1 MPKVYKSEQAGA
13 IKTTEEIKKQKDLH
27 DGHLETNN
35 TRERTEYGG
44 LTLFEM
50 RRKHGIPDGVGGQE
64 ILEAFR
70 ADNVGTLRKEE
81 SAEEVAHQRKV
92 LDSAK
97 MELEWDR
104 KERDSRRD
112 LEGEETEA
120 KMSRPEE
127 SQARRYNP
135 QTGSANDAGV
145 DRGVFSSEH
154 LDTGYGLACDVKRVV
169 MYEGLGR
176 DPHTGQSVATGHLA
190 GQFMTPGQ
198 VLERTITLEGHIE
211 IDKFSV
217 EMMALEDVVI
227 LRDLCNNHLNSMV
240 KKISVHS

>member
-1 MPKVYKSEQAGA
+1 MALLKDQTDGSYAQKV
-13 IKTTEEIKKQKDLH
+13 KKQKKIFDDL
-27 DGHLETNN
+27 EKKIEI
-35 TRERTEYGG
+35 REKSEFDG
-44 LTLFEM
+44 LTLKEM
-50 RRKHGIPDGVGGQE
+50 RRKHSIPHSVGHAQ
-64 ILEAFR
+64 ILEAYN
-70 ADNVGTLRKEE
+70 ADKLGTVKKEE
-81 SAEEVAHQRKV
+81 SAEEIAHQRKV
-92 LDSAK
+92 LESAK

-120 KMSRPEE
+120 RRSNPEE

-135 QTGSANDAGV
+135 QTGVGADV
-145 DRGVFSSEH
+145 ERGVFSSDH
-154 LDTGYGLACDVKRVV
+154 LDTGYGLACDIKRVV
-169 MYEGLGR
+169 IYEGLPR
-176 DPHTGQSVATGHLA
+176 DPQTGQSVATSPHA
-190 GQFMTPGQ
+190 GQYMLPGQ

-240 KKISVHS
+240 KKVSVHS

>member
-1 MPKVYKSEQAGA
+1 MA
-13 IKTTEEIKKQKDLH
+13 IKTPEEIKKQKARH
-27 DGHLETNN
+27 DDQLKKNDA
-35 TRERTEYGG
+35 REKTEYDG

-50 RRKHGIPDGVGGQE
+50 RRKHGISSTIGGQE
-64 ILEAFR
+64 ILDAYR
-70 ADNVGTLRKEE
+70 ADNISTVRKEE
-81 SAEEVAHQRKV
+81 TTEEIANTRKV
-92 LDSAK
+92 LETAK

-120 KMSRPEE
+120 RRSNPEE
-127 SQARRYNP
+127 SSARRANP
-135 QTGSANDAGV
+135 STGGANDAGV
-145 DRGVFSSEH
+145 NRGVFSNDH
-154 LDTGYGLACDVKRVV
+154 IDTGYGLACDIKRVV
-169 MYEGLGR
+169 IYEGLPR
-176 DPHTGQSVATGHLA
+176 DPRTGQSVATGALPA
-190 GQFMTPGQ
+190 QFMGAGQ

-240 KKISVHS
+240 KKISIVK

>member
-1 MPKVYKSEQAGA
+1 MKHHPVEQAGP
-13 IKTTEEIKKQKDLH
+13 IKTPEEVKKQKDLH
-27 DGHLETNN
+27 DSVLETNN
-35 TRERTEYGG
+35 ARERTEYDG
-44 LTLFEM
+44 LTLREM
-50 RRKHGIPDGVGGQE
+50 RRKHSIPTSVGGLE
-64 ILEAFR
+64 LLEAYN
-70 ADNVGTLRKEE
+70 ADKLGTVKKEE
-81 SAEEVAHQRKV
+81 SAEEIAHQRKV
-92 LDSAK
+92 LESAK

-120 KMSRPEE
+120 RRSNPEE

-135 QTGSANDAGV
+135 QTGVGADV
-145 DRGVFSSEH
+145 ERGVFSSDH
-154 LDTGYGLACDVKRVV
+154 LDTGYGLACDIRRVV
-169 MYEGLGR
+169 LYEGLKR
-176 DPHTGQSVATGHLA
+176 DPRTGKSVATA
-190 GQFMTPGQ
+190 DMARQYMNPGQ

-240 KKISVHS
+240 KKVSIVK

>member
-1 MPKVYKSEQAGA
+1 MA
-13 IKTTEEIKKQKDLH
+13 IKTPEEIKKQKARH
-27 DGHLETNN
+27 DDQLKINDA
-35 TRERTEYGG
+35 REKTEYDG

-50 RRKHGIPDGVGGQE
+50 RRKHGISSTIGGQE
-64 ILEAFR
+64 ILDAYR
-70 ADNVGTLRKEE
+70 TDNIGTVRKEE
-81 SAEEVAHQRKV
+81 TTEEIAHTRKV
-92 LDSAK
+92 LETAK

-120 KMSRPEE
+120 RKSRPEE
-127 SQARRYNP
+127 SSARRANP
-135 QTGSANDAGV
+135 STGGANDAGV
-145 DRGVFSSEH
+145 NRGVFSNEH
-154 LDTGYGLACDVKRVV
+154 IDTGYGLACDIKRVV
-169 MYEGLGR
+169 IYEGLPR
-176 DPHTGQSVATGHLA
+176 DPRTGQSVATGNLP
-190 GQFMTPGQ
+190 GQFMGAGQ

-240 KKISVHS
+240 KKVSIVK

>member
-1 MPKVYKSEQAGA
+1 MKKHPVEQAGA
-13 IKTTEEIKKQKDLH
+13 IKTPEEVKKQKDLH
-27 DGHLETNN
+27 DSHLKTNN
-35 TRERTEYGG
+35 ARERTEYDG
-44 LTLFEM
+44 LTLREM
-50 RRKHGIPDGVGGQE
+50 RRKHAIPTSIGGLE
-64 ILEAFR
+64 ILEAYNT
-70 ADNVGTLRKEE
+70 DKLGTVKKEE
-81 SAEEVAHQRKV
+81 SAEEIAHQRKV
-92 LDSAK
+92 LESAK

-120 KMSRPEE
+120 RRSNPEE

-135 QTGSANDAGV
+135 QTGVGADV
-145 DRGVFSSEH
+145 ERGVFSSDH
-154 LDTGYGLACDVKRVV
+154 LDTGYGLACDVRRVV
-169 MYEGLGR
+169 LYEGLRR
-176 DPHTGQSVATGHLA
+176 DPRTGKSVATGNMPR
-190 GQFMTPGQ
+190 QYMNPGQ

-240 KKISVHS
+240 KKVSIVK

>member
-1 MPKVYKSEQAGA
+1 MA
-13 IKTTEEIKKQKDLH
+13 IKTPEEIKKQKARH
-27 DGHLETNN
+27 DDQLKKNDA
-35 TRERTEYGG
+35 REKTEYDG

-50 RRKHGIPDGVGGQE
+50 RRKHGISSTIGGQE
-64 ILEAFR
+64 ILDAYR
-70 ADNVGTLRKEE
+70 ADNIGTVRKEE
-81 SAEEVAHQRKV
+81 TREEIAHTRKV
-92 LDSAK
+92 LETAK

-120 KMSRPEE
+120 RRSNPEE
-127 SQARRYNP
+127 SSARRANP
-135 QTGSANDAGV
+135 STGGANDAGV
-145 DRGVFSSEH
+145 NRGVFSNDH
-154 LDTGYGLACDVKRVV
+154 IDTGYGLACDIKRVV
-169 MYEGLGR
+169 IYEGLPR
-176 DPHTGQSVATGHLA
+176 DPRTGQSVATGALPA
-190 GQFMTPGQ
+190 QFMGAGQ

-240 KKISVHS
+240 KKISIVK

>member
-1 MPKVYKSEQAGA
+1 MKKHIIEQAGA
-13 IKTTEEIKKQKDLH
+13 IKTPEEVKKQKDLH
-27 DGHLETNN
+27 DSHLKINN
-35 TRERTEYGG
+35 ARERTEYDG
-44 LTLFEM
+44 LTLREM
-50 RRKHGIPDGVGGQE
+50 RRKHAIPTSIGGLE
-64 ILEAFR
+64 ILEAYN
-70 ADNVGTLRKEE
+70 ADKLGTVKKEE
-81 SAEEVAHQRKV
+81 SAEEIAHQRKV
-92 LDSAK
+92 LESAK

-120 KMSRPEE
+120 RRSNPEE

-135 QTGSANDAGV
+135 QTGVGADV
-145 DRGVFSSEH
+145 ERGVFSSDH
-154 LDTGYGLACDVKRVV
+154 LDTGYGLACDIKRVV
-169 MYEGLGR
+169 IYEGLPR
-176 DPHTGQSVATGHLA
+176 DPQTGQSVATSPHA
-190 GQFMTPGQ
+190 GQYMLPGQ

-240 KKISVHS
+240 KKVSIVK

>member
-1 MPKVYKSEQAGA
+1 MKIQKVEQAGA
-13 IKTTEEIKKQKDLH
+13 IKTPEEVKKQKDLH
-27 DGHLETNN
+27 DSHLKINN
-35 TRERTEYGG
+35 ARERTEYDG
-44 LTLFEM
+44 LTLREM
-50 RRKHGIPDGVGGQE
+50 RRKHAIPTSVGGLE
-64 ILEAFR
+64 ILEAYN
-70 ADNVGTLRKEE
+70 ADKLGTVKKEE
-81 SAEEVAHQRKV
+81 SAEEIAHQRKV
-92 LDSAK
+92 LESAK

-120 KMSRPEE
+120 RRSNPEE

-135 QTGSANDAGV
+135 QTGVGADV
-145 DRGVFSSEH
+145 ERGVFSSDH
-154 LDTGYGLACDVKRVV
+154 LDTGYGLACDIKRVV
-169 MYEGLGR
+169 IYEGLPR
-176 DPHTGQSVATGHLA
+176 DPQTGQSVATSPHA
-190 GQFMTPGQ
+190 GQYMLPGQ

-240 KKISVHS
+240 KKVSIVK